1 MVLLTLVA
9 APIAAVVLKRKGEK
23 NLARQFAPAW
33 WMIAFLLWLG
43 TLSALGSK
51 EFGGHGVIPGGVDIA
66 LVGLSALGFY
76 FWAVRSGVK
85 AHLAGLPGPDPVL
98 DATDA
103 APAPAGQPHAPEREL
118 SRA

>member
-1 MVLLTLVA
+1 M
-9 APIAAVVLKRKGEK
+9 LKRKGEK
-23 NLARQFAPAW
+23 NLAKQFAPAW

-66 LVGLSALGFY
+66 LVGVSALGFY

-85 AHLAGLPGPDPVL
+85 AHYAGLPGPDPVL
-98 DATDA
+98 DAPAGESDA
-103 APAPAGQPHAPEREL
+103 AAAPEREL
-118 SRA
+118 THA